1 MLWFYLSMERIEAIV
16 SGRVQMVMY
25 RDFAQ
30 RKARGLK
37 LVGEVMN
44 LPDGTVRVT
53 AEGEHKKLERYIEKL
68 HRGPL
73 LANVENVAVS
83 WSPAIGQYTKFSI
96 TYA

>member
-1 MLWFYLSMERIEAIV
+1 MERIEAVV

-37 LVGEVMN
+37 LVGEVEN
-44 LPDGTVRVT
+44 LSDGTVRVL
-53 AEGEHKKLERYIEKL
+53 AEGGRKELERYVEKL
-68 HRGPL
+68 KKGPL
-73 LANVENVAVS
+73 LADVAGVEVS
-83 WSPAIGQYTKFSI
+83 WLPATGTYRDFSI

>member
-1 MLWFYLSMERIEAIV
+1 MERIEAIV

-37 LVGEVMN
+37 LVGEVEN
-44 LPDGTVRVT
+44 LPDGTVRVI
-53 AEGEHKKLERYIEKL
+53 AEGAWKDLERYIEKL
-68 HRGPL
+68 HQGPL
-73 LANVENVAVS
+73 LADVSGVAVS
-83 WSPAIGQYTKFSI
+83 WEEATGAYAKFSI